1 MQSHYFSYPDTLIII
16 FAREPVIGQV
26 KTRLIPA
33 LGKEGATELYRR
45 LLDHTIEKV
54 ISSDLSPV
62 NLSITPESHLKY
74 FEQMSLF
81 DHFKLTIQHGSNL
94 GMRMYNAL
102 LAGLSDYSK
111 VVLIGTD
118 CPFLNADDFQQAII
132 ALDDNDMVFSP
143 AEDGGYVLVGAKK
156 VLPGVFNFI
165 DWGTDR
171 VMEQSRLAL
180 INHQISWLELSEQCD
195 IDVESDLR
203 KLFLLDEFK
212 ELF

>member
-102 LAGLSDYSK
+102 LAGLSGYSK

-118 CPFLNADDFQQAII
+118 CPFLNADDLQQAII